1 MTRQWTRFI
10 PAITSAALLYLA
22 SATTARAQFV
32 PPGTGMP
39 GSAGSNG
46 IGTSFA
52 NPFLNPYAAAL
63 SQQPLDTG
71 TMAMYFLAARQAGGG
86 IGSGVP
92 SGTRPGPGA
101 SHSTTKD
108 RNSTEVAHAEGSNV
122 PGAMASRY
130 FNRTTPVYQGTKR
143 YYNRQARYFPP
154 SGQVR

>member
-1 MTRQWTRFI
+1 MTRQSSRLV
-10 PAITSAALLYLA
+10 PMAASAALI
-22 SATTARAQFV
+22 SAMWAGNARAQFV
-32 PPGTGMP
+32 PPGTGISTP
-39 GSAGSNG
+39 GNSGQIGMSA
-46 IGTSFA
+46 A

-71 TMAMYFLAARQAGGG
+71 TMAMYFLAARQASGG

-92 SGTRPGPGA
+92 SGTRQGITRTSKDHGSTEA
-101 SHSTTKD
+101 SHK
-108 RNSTEVAHAEGSNV
+108 EGANV